1 MSPSLF
7 YSTDA
12 TKDFDIVTMTWDL
25 GPLIFKKQVD
35 LALFLLL
42 CRHRSSIKR
51 QFVLPLLLLPRQVFG
66 QVILGSEA
74 EARVV
79 Q

>member
-25 GPLIFKKQVD
+25 GPLIKENLVD
-35 LALFLLL
+35 GYFEGLLARPTISTDTMKLLRL
-42 CRHRSSIKR
+42 
-51 QFVLPLLLLPRQVFG
+51 
-66 QVILGSEA
+66 EA
-74 EARVV
+74 WNHHIIRRT
-79 Q
+79 